1 MKATNLQL
9 QEASRLGLVMLHP
22 LRIEIL
28 YLAAEWNEASSSL
41 VASEL
46 NLAIS
51 NVAHHVGVLVETRCL
66 QLVDVERNRGAPKNI
81 YKVSPYGASVLELV
95 LKPGGLTRPCAR
107 P

>member
-1 MKATNLQL
+1 MKATDLQL

-22 LRIEIL
+22 LRIKIL
-28 YLAAEWNEASSSL
+28 CLTAERSGASSSL
-41 VASEL
+41 IASEL
-46 NLAIS
+46 NLGIS
-51 NVAHHVGVLVETRCL
+51 NVAHHVGVLVKTKCL
-66 QLVDVERNRGAPKNI
+66 QLIDVERNRGAPKNI